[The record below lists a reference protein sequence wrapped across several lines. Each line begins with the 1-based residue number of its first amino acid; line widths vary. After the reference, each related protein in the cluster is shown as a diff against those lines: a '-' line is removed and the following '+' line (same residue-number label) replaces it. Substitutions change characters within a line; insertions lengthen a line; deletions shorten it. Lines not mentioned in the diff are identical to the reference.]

1 MQHQELR
8 KDYTSVAIKT
18 LESNQGTDG
27 APDAERFACSHP
39 PTCTRSATR
48 ATANAGNRLNFTEL
62 HATCTGISCSKH
74 SENTPAELADG
85 HVTTA
90 LNINFW
96 PSARQPPG
104 SPRPARSPRAP
115 PSRAEPRR
123 AVPCRA
129 VPAYRRLHNPR
140 SGDNAG
146 RSARHHGGPGRR
158 SAAAPH
164 RAPRRRRLPPPQ
176 RLRAGRDPRPPPR
189 PLPSGEV
196 APTHPVPS
204 RLGGR
209 EGWSSYPLLSSDPP
223 GHPTSPLVSGGARS
237 RLLSRPLPAE
247 TPAAA
252 PPSRQLFL
260 PPRRSRLLL
269 RLPASRPLG
278 RRVRVRHPASG
289 AASAQLGSAHAQ
301 WNGAGA
307 DRISPRVPGA
317 RKREAGERERAA
329 PGGDR
334 KGRAVTGPGAMSQS
348 AVPREG
354 RMRSRRGA
362 ARTLRVGGG
371 SWGRVTRLA
380 LPASRFPPASTRWA
394 RRPAPSASAR

>member
-1 MQHQELR
+1 M
-8 KDYTSVAIKT
+8 
-18 LESNQGTDG
+18 
-27 APDAERFACSHP
+27 
-39 PTCTRSATR
+39 
-48 ATANAGNRLNFTEL
+48 
-62 HATCTGISCSKH
+62 
-74 SENTPAELADG
+74 
-85 HVTTA
+85 
-90 LNINFW
+90 
-96 PSARQPPG
+96 
-104 SPRPARSPRAP
+104 
-115 PSRAEPRR
+115 
-123 AVPCRA
+123 PCRA

-223 GHPTSPLVSGGARS
+223 GHPASPLVSGGARS

-348 AVPREG
+348 AVPRAV

-371 SWGRVTRLA
+371 SWSRVVRLA
-380 LPASRFPPASTRWA
+380 LPASRLRARGGRAAGPERFRALRRAEIGLRLPGGPPWLGGRGQCQAEGLQHPFFTPSLSTVLSTS
-394 RRPAPSASAR
+394 PACEGRGYPVCRSSAAVPQVNVRERLSEPYRKPALGLFQTTGFSC